1 MAVGGHRSFNLGLI
15 WLAAPL
21 RTDYA
26 LSTLLGSWRRITA
39 KKSALATMKHTICS
53 RSKYQ
58 MSLINHRTNSNYQ
71 IQILQQIRTTL
82 IVPKILIQEFFKA
95 STNQFFLF
103 RTSESNDSG
112 EIHFGMRSDD
122 CEVPPRRNSPAEG
135 YKDDFT
141 AC

>member
-1 MAVGGHRSFNLGLI
+1 MSLSEGSVPLMAVGGHRSFNLGLI

-82 IVPKILIQEFFKA
+82 LVPKKMTQEFFKA
-95 STNQFFLF
+95 STTNQFFC
-103 RTSESNDSG
+103 SELQSQMIRVKFISG
-112 EIHFGMRSDD
+112 
-122 CEVPPRRNSPAEG
+122 
-135 YKDDFT
+135 
-141 AC
+141 